1 MHKIFILFVLT
12 ICISWNMPTPNWQ
25 AKVDVGLLEK
35 LNNGASIDFLVVL
48 REQSTV
54 NEAKTLQNKA
64 AKGQFVY
71 QKLKTT
77 AERTQKNIRAILQNE
92 GVYYKS
98 FVIVNSIYTQ
108 GDLALVSRLAQL
120 NEVQSIQS
128 NPQIHLEVPEV
139 SRDGVNSRDLIEW
152 GIERINA
159 DDVWAM
165 GYTGQNVV
173 VGGADTG
180 VAWEHTTIQ
189 SKYRGWNAGTPDHNY
204 NWHDGIHV
212 ISPLHND
219 SIISPDNNPC
229 GLESIVP
236 CDDNNHGT
244 HTVGTM
250 VGDDGEGNQIGV
262 APGSSWVAC
271 RNMER
276 GWGSP
281 ASYIECFEWFL
292 APTDLAGENPDP
304 AMAPHV
310 INNSWSCPEVE
321 GCNATNWGTMET
333 VVNNLKAAGI
343 VVVVSAGNSGSSC
356 GSVSTPAA
364 MFEASFTVGATQ
376 PSDTIAGFSSRGVV
390 TVDNSFRLKPN
401 VAAPGVSVRSA
412 VRNGGFATW
421 NGTSMAGPHVAGL
434 VALIISANPALAG
447 QVDIIEDI
455 IESSALPILSDQDCG
470 EISGMSVPNAV
481 YGYGRVDALAAV
493 EQALQLVKVKDPS
506 TYATVQIAP
515 NPANKKVR
523 VNLIAPAGNA
533 TLEIFTLTGLPI
545 YYEQWHHVNGSEQL
559 INISS
564 WFSGIYVYRLKIGG
578 ERLIGRIIKG

>member
-1 MHKIFILFVLT
+1 
-12 ICISWNMPTPNWQ
+12 MPTPNWQ